1 MLRFIA
7 MIAMLLFFYIDLI
20 IIRFVVANVLVV
32 YLGRPSFF
40 FQSIYLKSFYRLLFS
55 EVKPVRL
62 DEDTERDIINQEL
75 KLSTMHFYTELV
87 RIVKRRFGVVV
98 QRAWLDFAID
108 CLVDNLRG
116 LKL

>member
-7 MIAMLLFFYIDLI
+7 TIAMLFFYIDLI

-40 FQSIYLKSFYRLLFS
+40 FQSIYLNSFYRLLFS

-62 DEDTERDIINQEL
+62 DEDTVRDIINQEL
-75 KLSTMHFYTELV
+75 KLSTMYFYIELV

-98 QRAWLDFAID
+98 QRAWLNIAID